1 MFVPAQ
7 TDPAQRD
14 MLLTI
19 YSLLDSFYLY
29 MRSEPDYNGG
39 PTATADRHGQ
49 DGGLIAGLMRSEDHN
64 GVALDHSSLSRV
76 QPVLHEFLT
85 AHRDDLIARCRS
97 KVMNRRAPKVT
108 DAELEH
114 GIPLF
119 LDQLI
124 KTLTVEQSSE
134 PQQSRRVSGPS
145 DGGKSA
151 SEIGATAAQHGLELL
166 HHGFTVDQVVH
177 DYGDLCQA
185 VTEMA
190 FEHGIPVQAIEFQT
204 LNRCLDN
211 AIADAVTEYA
221 YARELSITAKGAH
234 AFNER
239 LGFLG
244 HELRNFVHTAQ
255 LAFDAVQRGKVGAV
269 GATGDLVNRSLLGI
283 RALLDRTL
291 ADVRVAAEIP
301 VHVQLF
307 SLAEFIAEVKVSAA
321 LEAQS
326 RSCKLIVV
334 SVDPHLALDADRAL
348 MISAVS
354 NLLQNAFKFTV
365 PHSEVSLHAYG
376 SADRVRID
384 VGDQCGGLPTGIVD
398 SMFKPFTQGSADKS
412 GLGLGLSIAR
422 RVVEANQGTLSV
434 KDQPGSGCVFT
445 IDLPRHTMAA

>member
-1 MFVPAQ
+1 
-7 TDPAQRD
+7 
-14 MLLTI
+14 
-19 YSLLDSFYLY
+19 
-29 MRSEPDYNGG
+29 
-39 PTATADRHGQ
+39 
-49 DGGLIAGLMRSEDHN
+49 
-64 GVALDHSSLSRV
+64 
-76 QPVLHEFLT
+76 
-85 AHRDDLIARCRS
+85 
-97 KVMNRRAPKVT
+97 MNRRAPKAT

-114 GIPLF
+114 GIPMF

-124 KTLTVEQSSE
+124 KTLKVEQSSN

-145 DGGKSA
+145 DGGRSA
-151 SEIGATAAQHGLELL
+151 SSEIGVTAAQHGLELL

-185 VTEMA
+185 VTELA
-190 FEHGIPVQAIEFQT
+190 FEHDVPVQAVEFQT

-211 AIADAVTEYA
+211 AIADAVTEFA
-221 YARELSITAKGAH
+221 YAREISVVEKGAY

-269 GATGDLVNRSLLGI
+269 GATGDLVNRSLFGI

-301 VHVQLF
+301 AHVQLF
-307 SLAEFIAEVKVSAA
+307 SLSDFIAEVNVSAS
-321 LEAQS
+321 LEAQA
-326 RSCKLIVV
+326 RSCKLNVA
-334 SVDPHLALDADRAL
+334 SVDPHLGVDADRAL
-348 MISAVS
+348 LISAVS
-354 NLLQNAFKFTV
+354 NLLHNAFKFTV
-365 PHSEVSLHAYG
+365 PHSEVLLHAYG

-384 VGDQCGGLPTGIVD
+384 VEDRCGGLPPGIVN
-398 SMFKPFTQGSADKS
+398 SMFVPFTQGSADKS

-434 KDQPGSGCVFT
+434 SDRPGSGCVFT
-445 IDLPRHTMAA
+445 IDLPRHAMAA

>member
-1 MFVPAQ
+1 
-7 TDPAQRD
+7 
-14 MLLTI
+14 
-19 YSLLDSFYLY
+19 
-29 MRSEPDYNGG
+29 
-39 PTATADRHGQ
+39 
-49 DGGLIAGLMRSEDHN
+49 
-64 GVALDHSSLSRV
+64 VALDPSFSLPV
-76 QPVLHEFLT
+76 NPVLHEFLA

-97 KVMNRRAPKVT
+97 KVLKRRAPKVT

-124 KTLTVEQSSE
+124 RTLKIEQSAD
-134 PQQSRRVSGPS
+134 PLHSRAVSGPA

-151 SEIGATAAQHGLELL
+151 SSEIGATAAQHGLELM

-190 FEHGIPVQAIEFQT
+190 FEHAVPVQAIEFQT

-211 AIADAVTEYA
+211 AIADAVTEYS
-221 YARELSITAKGAH
+221 YARELAVAEKGVK

-307 SLAEFIAEVKVSAA
+307 SVADFIAEVDVSAS
-321 LEAQS
+321 LEAQA
-326 RSCKLIVV
+326 RNCKLTVV
-334 SVDPHLALDADRAL
+334 GVDPRLAVDADRAL
-348 MISAVS
+348 LISAVS

-365 PHSEVSLHAYG
+365 AHTEVSLRAYG
-376 SADRVRID
+376 IADRVRID
-384 VGDQCGGLPTGIVD
+384 VEDHCGGLPPGIED
-398 SMFKPFTQGSADKS
+398 SIFVPFRQGSADKS
-412 GLGLGLSIAR
+412 GLGLGLSIAQ

-434 KDQPGSGCVFT
+434 RDQPGSGCVFS
-445 IDLPRHTMAA
+445 IDLPRCAMPA

>member
-1 MFVPAQ
+1 
-7 TDPAQRD
+7 
-14 MLLTI
+14 
-19 YSLLDSFYLY
+19 
-29 MRSEPDYNGG
+29 MRSKD
-39 PTATADRHGQ
+39 D
-49 DGGLIAGLMRSEDHN
+49 D
-64 GVALDHSSLSRV
+64 GVALGRSSLSRV
-76 QPVLHEFLT
+76 PPVLHDFLA
-85 AHRDDLIARCRS
+85 AHRTDLIARCRS
-97 KVMNRRAPKVT
+97 KVLKRRAPKVT

-124 KTLTVEQSSE
+124 KTLRIEQSSE
-134 PQQSRRVSGPS
+134 PLQSRTVSGPS
-145 DGGKSA
+145 DGGGSA
-151 SEIGATAAQHGLELL
+151 SSEIGATAAQHGLELM

-185 VTEMA
+185 VTELA
-190 FEHGIPVQAIEFQT
+190 FEHDIPVQAIEFQT

-221 YARELSITAKGAH
+221 YARELSFAEKGTR

-301 VHVQLF
+301 VHVELF
-307 SLAEFIAEVKVSAA
+307 SVADFISEVDVSAS
-321 LEAQS
+321 LEAQA
-326 RSCKLIVV
+326 RKCKLTVV
-334 SVDPHLALDADRAL
+334 SVDPRLAVDADRGL
-348 MISAVS
+348 LISAVS
-354 NLLQNAFKFTV
+354 NLLNNAFKFTV
-365 PHSEVSLHAYG
+365 PHSEVSLRAYG
-376 SADRVRID
+376 IADRVRID
-384 VGDQCGGLPTGIVD
+384 VEDHCGGLPAGIADTIFV
-398 SMFKPFTQGSADKS
+398 PFTQGSADKS
-412 GLGLGLSIAR
+412 GLGLGLSIAQ

-434 KDQPGSGCVFT
+434 RDQPGSGCVFT
-445 IDLPRHTMAA
+445 IDLPRCSMAV

>member
-1 MFVPAQ
+1 M
-7 TDPAQRD
+7 TGWR
-14 MLLTI
+14 I
-19 YSLLDSFYLY
+19 YSELF
-29 MRSEPDYNGG
+29 MRS
-39 PTATADRHGQ
+39 Q
-49 DGGLIAGLMRSEDHN
+49 DLD
-64 GVALDHSSLSRV
+64 GVALGPSSLSRV
-76 QPVLHEFLT
+76 NPVLHEFLT
-85 AHRDDLIARCRS
+85 THRDDLIARCRS
-97 KVMNRRAPKVT
+97 KVLKRRAPKVT

-114 GIPLF
+114 GIPMF

-124 KTLTVEQSSE
+124 KTLTMEQSSHPE
-134 PQQSRRVSGPS
+134 QSRRVSGPS
-145 DGGKSA
+145 DGGRSA
-151 SEIGATAAQHGLELL
+151 SSEIGATAAQHGLELL
-166 HHGFTVDQVVH
+166 HYGFTVDQVVH

-185 VTEMA
+185 VTELA
-190 FEHGIPVQAIEFQT
+190 FEHAVPVQAIEFQT

-211 AIADAVTEYA
+211 AIADAVTEFS
-221 YARELSITAKGAH
+221 YARELSVAEKSAH

-269 GATGDLVNRSLLGI
+269 GATGDLVNRSLRGI

-301 VHVQLF
+301 VHVELF
-307 SLAEFIAEVKVSAA
+307 SLADFIAEVNVSAS
-321 LEAQS
+321 LEAQA

-334 SVDPHLALDADRAL
+334 SVDPRLAVDADRAL
-348 MISAVS
+348 LISAVS

-376 SADRVRID
+376 VADRVRID
-384 VGDQCGGLPTGIVD
+384 VADHCGGLPPGIAD
-398 SMFKPFTQGSADKS
+398 SIFVPFTQGSADKS

-434 KDQPGSGCVFT
+434 RDQPGSGCVFT
-445 IDLPRHTMAA
+445 IELPRYAMAA

>member
-1 MFVPAQ
+1 
-7 TDPAQRD
+7 
-14 MLLTI
+14 
-19 YSLLDSFYLY
+19 
-29 MRSEPDYNGG
+29 
-39 PTATADRHGQ
+39 
-49 DGGLIAGLMRSEDHN
+49 
-64 GVALDHSSLSRV
+64 VALDPSLSPPV
-76 QPVLHEFLT
+76 NPVLHEFLA

-97 KVMNRRAPKVT
+97 KVLKRRAPKVT

-124 KTLTVEQSSE
+124 KTLKIEQSAD
-134 PQQSRRVSGPS
+134 PLQSHTVSGPA

-151 SEIGATAAQHGLELL
+151 SSEIGATAAQHGLELM

-190 FEHGIPVQAIEFQT
+190 DEHAMPVQAIEFQT

-211 AIADAVTEYA
+211 AIADAVTEFS
-221 YARELSITAKGAH
+221 YARELVVSEKGAR

-244 HELRNFVHTAQ
+244 HELRNFAHTAL

-269 GATGDLVNRSLLGI
+269 GATSEVVKRSLLGI

-301 VHVQLF
+301 VHVELF
-307 SLAEFIAEVKVSAA
+307 SIADFIEEVNVSAS
-321 LEAQS
+321 LEAQI
-326 RSCKLIVV
+326 RKCKFAVV
-334 SVDPHLALDADRAL
+334 SVDPRLAVDADRAL
-348 MISAVS
+348 LISAVT

-365 PHSEVSLHAYG
+365 AHSEVSLHAYG
-376 SADRVRID
+376 IADRVRID
-384 VGDQCGGLPTGIVD
+384 VEDHCGGLPPGIAD
-398 SMFKPFTQGSADKS
+398 SMFLPFTQGSADKS

-422 RVVEANQGTLSV
+422 RVVEANQGTLTV
-434 KDQPGSGCVFT
+434 RDRPGSGCVFT
-445 IDLPRHTMAA
+445 IDLPRCAMAVEAVQ

>member
-1 MFVPAQ
+1 M
-7 TDPAQRD
+7 
-14 MLLTI
+14 
-19 YSLLDSFYLY
+19 S
-29 MRSEPDYNGG
+29 
-39 PTATADRHGQ
+39 
-49 DGGLIAGLMRSEDHN
+49 
-64 GVALDHSSLSRV
+64 VALDPSWSPRV
-76 QPVLHEFLT
+76 NPVLHEFLT
-85 AHRDDLIARCRS
+85 THHTDLIARCRS
-97 KVMNRRAPKVT
+97 KVLKRRAPKAT

-124 KTLTVEQSSE
+124 KTLRVEQSST
-134 PQQSRRVSGPS
+134 PLQSRRVSGPS
-145 DGGKSA
+145 DGEGSA
-151 SEIGATAAQHGLELL
+151 TSEIGATAAQHGLELL

-190 FEHGIPVQAIEFQT
+190 FEHAVPVQAIEFQT

-211 AIADAVTEYA
+211 AIADAVTEYS
-221 YARELSITAKGAH
+221 YSRELVVTELGTR

-291 ADVRVAAEIP
+291 ADVRVAAKIP

-307 SLAEFIAEVKVSAA
+307 SVADFIAEVHISAA
-321 LEAQS
+321 LEAQA
-326 RSCKLIVV
+326 RNCKLTVV
-334 SVDPHLALDADRAL
+334 SVDPHLAVDADRAL
-348 MISAVS
+348 LISAVG

-365 PHSEVSLHAYG
+365 PHSEVLLHAYG
-376 SADRVRID
+376 IADRVRID
-384 VGDQCGGLPTGIVD
+384 VEDHCGGLPPGIAN
-398 SMFKPFTQGSADKS
+398 SIFLPFTQGSTDKS

-434 KDQPGSGCVFT
+434 RDQPGSGCTFT
-445 IDLPRHTMAA
+445 IDLPRQAMAA